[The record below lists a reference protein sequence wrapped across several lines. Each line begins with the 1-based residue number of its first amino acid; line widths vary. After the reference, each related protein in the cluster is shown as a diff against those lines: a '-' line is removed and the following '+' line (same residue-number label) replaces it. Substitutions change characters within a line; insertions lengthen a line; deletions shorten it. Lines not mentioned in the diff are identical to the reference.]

1 MKDSDLRDRLSD
13 VLDYLSS
20 NRRKVM
26 RIAGIVLIV
35 VIAVLLKA
43 GSASKDRVIIDSADD
58 DNGSVV
64 SEAVNKEICVD
75 ISGEVINPGIY
86 ILEEGTRLYEL
97 IEKAGGLQ
105 DDADL
110 DMINQAET
118 VSDGQK
124 IIIPAK
130 TENESAGVSGD
141 DNGNADNGLINI
153 NSAPKDKLMELP
165 GVGEAIAQ
173 RIVDDRTQN
182 RFIRKEDI
190 KNVSGIGD
198 KTYEKMESLIT
209 T

>member
-130 TENESAGVSGD
+130 TENESAGVYGD

-153 NSAPKDKLMELP
+153 NSASKDKLMELP

-173 RIVDDRTQN
+173 RIVDYRTQN

>member
-130 TENESAGVSGD
+130 T
-141 DNGNADNGLINI
+141 
-153 NSAPKDKLMELP
+153 
-165 GVGEAIAQ
+165 
-173 RIVDDRTQN
+173 
-182 RFIRKEDI
+182 
-190 KNVSGIGD
+190 
-198 KTYEKMESLIT
+198 
-209 T
+209 